1 MTTKR
6 SSSTSTKISP
16 SKAKSTAPKRSSH
29 ILYPPY
35 TNYPSHPLH
44 PMLLIVPREHL
55 DPRYAPCVW
64 DPSRGRNGTSPTT
77 TKDVVK
83 TNDNDSKHSQ
93 FDDTNRPAT
102 SGRPA
107 VVSPVLSTEVVEAVE
122 SLTMLGLDLRTSSTS
137 ETNSDS
143 DQDSS

>member
-1 MTTKR
+1 
-6 SSSTSTKISP
+6 
-16 SKAKSTAPKRSSH
+16 
-29 ILYPPY
+29 
-35 TNYPSHPLH
+35 
-44 PMLLIVPREHL
+44 MLLIVPREHL
-55 DPRYAPCVW
+55 DPRYAPCELGMRYHCRRFGSASCYSLLSTSLLYTGVW

-77 TKDVVK
+77 TKGVVK

-122 SLTMLGLDLRTSSTS
+122 SLTMLGLDLRSSSTS
-137 ETNSDS
+137 ETNIDT